1 MPFPAN
7 EVEVAL
13 SRLRAG
19 EGTADEL
26 LAALADG
33 DLWLPLPA
41 GTPVD
46 DEIQLPIVAMDGQP
60 LVVVYTSAEQYA
72 RGAGDG
78 THAVLRGR
86 DLAERLPAELG
97 LAVNPGGE
105 YGLPIRPVGVRA
117 MSGGAHTLRA
127 GQQVRLGVPDDEP
140 EELLAAVADRLR
152 AVPAVASARRAL
164 MQVGDE
170 PPGLLIGLAIDPA
183 LDQERERALAAV
195 RAAVAAVPVGYE
207 VDTIILDD
215 PAAPLQ
221 GWLLAN
227 TPPCY
232 ER

>member
-7 EVEVAL
+7 DVETAL

-19 EGTADEL
+19 QGSPDEL

-33 DLWLPLPA
+33 ELWLSLPA
-41 GTPVD
+41 GAPAD
-46 DEIQLPIVAMDGQP
+46 DEIQLPIVAMDGHP

-72 RGAGDG
+72 RGAGEG
-78 THAVLRGR
+78 THAVMRGR
-86 DLAERLPAELG
+86 DLADRLPAELG

-127 GQQVRLGVPDDEP
+127 GQQVRLGLPAEEP
-140 EELLAAVADRLR
+140 EELLAALAERLR
-152 AVPAVASARRAL
+152 AVPAVASARRAW

-170 PPGLLIGLAIDPA
+170 PPGLLIGVALDPA
-183 LDQERERALAAV
+183 TDPDRERTLAAV
-195 RAAVAAVPVGYE
+195 RDAVAAVPVDYA
-207 VDTIILDD
+207 VDTIFLDN
-215 PAAPLQ
+215 PADTVQ
-221 GWLLAN
+221 GWLLDN
-227 TPPCY
+227 TQPCH

>member
-7 EVEVAL
+7 DVEVAL

-19 EGTADEL
+19 QGTADEL
-26 LAALADG
+26 LAVLADG
-33 DLWLPLPA
+33 ELWLPLPA
-41 GTPVD
+41 GEPVD
-46 DEIQLPIVAMDGQP
+46 DEIQLPVVAMDGQP

-72 RGAGDG
+72 RGAGEG

-105 YGLPIRPVGVRA
+105 FGLPIRPVGVRA

-127 GQQVRLGVPDDEP
+127 GQQVRLGLPAPEP
-140 EELLAAVADRLR
+140 EELLAALAERLR

-170 PPGLLIGLAIDPA
+170 PPRLLIGLALDPA
-183 LDQERERALAAV
+183 TDSERKRALAAV

-207 VDTIILDD
+207 VDTIILDNPAD
-215 PAAPLQ
+215 PVQ
-221 GWLLAN
+221 GWLLEH
-227 TPPCY
+227 TQPCH